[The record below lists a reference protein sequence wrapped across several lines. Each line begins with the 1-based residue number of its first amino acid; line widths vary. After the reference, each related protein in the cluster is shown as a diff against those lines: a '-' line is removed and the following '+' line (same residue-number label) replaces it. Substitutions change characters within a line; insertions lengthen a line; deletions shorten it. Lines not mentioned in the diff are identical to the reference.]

1 MPCYDPTPAERA
13 DSENRS
19 LKYKLDQVTALLC
32 YACSVLC
39 KLPIP
44 VSGELKRWYE
54 QHLRDDAA
62 RLQQEEERKKQ
73 DETEK
78 EREERQ
84 AEIRKRL
91 IAQLTPEELDA
102 VGLRRKE

>member
-1 MPCYDPTPAERA
+1 MPCYDPTPTERA

-19 LKYKLDQVTALLC
+19 LKYRLDQVTSLLC
-32 YACSVLC
+32 YACSLLC

-62 RLQQEEERKKQ
+62 RLEQEAQQRKRE
-73 DETEK
+73 ETEK

-91 IAQLTPEELDA
+91 FDQLTPEERDA
-102 VGLRRKE
+102 VGLRKP